1 MVTVMEGRISMFFR
15 KNKAKPEKNEDFI
28 VADTQDLHEEMIE
41 SLIAICEDGIS
52 YEDAFVLSDED
63 IYVYADILSIH
74 DNVVQILFQLHHD
87 WLEDTIFE
95 AIAASGSS
103 VHDAILNACKQY
115 YDQVLS
121 LYRKAI
127 RNDEK
132 QYTCE
137 GFTQERHFFDVFASK
152 LGGIGKKEGPDVDYW
167 AMLKEAIC
175 LRLGNKKVYWVKVFA
190 SKDKE
195 NATAEVWINGKEAKE
210 LSQKLLA
217 YAINW
222 DTISAIHT
230 EKQCFLFVQQE
241 RSYEKSDF
249 TKNEIQE
256 YTRKALQAFETCKG
270 KQEHVKIR
278 SQLIKWCEDDS
289 LAYEIFCFLPLLF
302 CIYAY
307 PYVEFGEKLFLVKK
321 NEKTRE
327 LYQSQLQSYAY
338 IEEVVKQHFEEDDIE
353 NSCIQNVLAFSANA
367 KAIQKAI
374 EQGDSPADLFV
385 PGIGYFVRDGY
396 QLR

>member
-1 MVTVMEGRISMFFR
+1 MDRNDKYVIMWYPVAFMERFRNLLYNGNSYGRKDIHVFR

-152 LGGIGKKEGPDVDYW
+152 LGGIGKK
-167 AMLKEAIC
+167 
-175 LRLGNKKVYWVKVFA
+175 
-190 SKDKE
+190 KD
-195 NATAEVWINGKEAKE
+195 
-210 LSQKLLA
+210 
-217 YAINW
+217 
-222 DTISAIHT
+222 
-230 EKQCFLFVQQE
+230 
-241 RSYEKSDF
+241 RM
-249 TKNEIQE
+249 
-256 YTRKALQAFETCKG
+256 
-270 KQEHVKIR
+270 
-278 SQLIKWCEDDS
+278 
-289 LAYEIFCFLPLLF
+289 
-302 CIYAY
+302 
-307 PYVEFGEKLFLVKK
+307 
-321 NEKTRE
+321 
-327 LYQSQLQSYAY
+327 
-338 IEEVVKQHFEEDDIE
+338 
-353 NSCIQNVLAFSANA
+353 
-367 KAIQKAI
+367 
-374 EQGDSPADLFV
+374 
-385 PGIGYFVRDGY
+385 
-396 QLR
+396 